1 MSLAHGP
8 GGVDVSTAL
17 TTRASASS
25 IAFQPGEVA
34 AYSTSSVAFVVG
46 YVVATRSTFGNAL
59 IIPSRKSPAEGSR
72 RPSRDAA
79 GRSRRTPSGANGG
92 GARSSIALSTAA
104 THAPNA
110 SFILCAPPLS
120 FAAAW
125 QFSASRP
132 QIPSAILSHISSVA
146 STVALSSP
154 FPEASTQSTPPRER
168 RYAIWKPSSHDTRL
182 RAPVPAASAYAA
194 IDASSATVGND
205 GAATPP

>member
-8 GGVDVSTAL
+8 GGVDVSTAS
-17 TTRASASS
+17 TTRASASF
-25 IAFQPGEVA
+25 IAFQPGEA
-34 AYSTSSVAFVVG
+34 AVYSTSFIASSIAAI
-46 YVVATRSTFGNAL
+46 ATRSTFGNAL
-59 IIPSRKSPAEGSR
+59 STPSRKSLAEGSFS
-72 RPSRDAA
+72 PSRDAA
-79 GRSRRTPSGANGG
+79 ERSRRTPRGANGG